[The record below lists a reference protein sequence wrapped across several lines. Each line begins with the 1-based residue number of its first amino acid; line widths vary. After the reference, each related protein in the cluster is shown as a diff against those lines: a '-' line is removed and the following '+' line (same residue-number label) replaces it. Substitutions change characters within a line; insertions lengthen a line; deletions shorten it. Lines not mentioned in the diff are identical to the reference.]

1 MNISALALAA
11 VFVLIAVRKIGHF
24 NIKIWQSMSIGALVV
39 LATGQISGPDA
50 LKAIDLNVMLF
61 LFGMFVVGQALVASG
76 YLYAIAY
83 HLFNRLTSV
92 PQLVCGILFGAAL
105 SSALLMNDTLAIIGT
120 PLVLRLAREHNINSR
135 MLLLALAY
143 AITIGSVMSPIGN
156 PQNFLI
162 ASQGGLSAP
171 FLTFFKALAIPTL
184 INLIV
189 TYLALRLVYRQ
200 QFITAMPLTHNP
212 VKLLDE
218 KLAKLARMSLFLL
231 LGLIT
236 FNIILSAT
244 HSPVQLKLSHIA
256 LIAALP
262 PILFS
267 PARLNLLKSLDW
279 STLLFFAAMF
289 VLTSSVWQ
297 TGIMQRLV
305 SELRIDLTT
314 IPAIMLLSASLS
326 QLISNVPLVALYL
339 PMLANPSPEALM
351 ALAAGSTIAGN
362 LLILGAASNVII
374 IQHAEKH
381 DASLGFFEF
390 ARIGIPLGLV
400 NLLIYWAWFR
410 YGYG

>member
-236 FNIILSAT
+236 LNIILSAI